1 MLTSIGHVHPAGS
14 RPALIDFSCKGKGTK
29 HKLQWHG
36 RSPEGNAFSVC
47 IKQDSIY
54 IIYIYIC
61 TVRICKGCEE
71 LNISHRS
78 ERKSGGQAS
87 WPAMDSIHQVRSKPW
102 PSRFRKPQII
112 TWQKHTY
119 SETLTCLNVIVI
131 LTFCLHWLTF
141 VVDSHVMVTSSIHWT
156 VRTMED
162 LFQQNSKIWRAQG
175 LSLRH
180 PD

>member
-1 MLTSIGHVHPAGS
+1 MDAH
-14 RPALIDFSCKGKGTK
+14 
-29 HKLQWHG
+29 
-36 RSPEGNAFSVC
+36 PEGNAFSVC
-47 IKQDSIY
+47 VKQD
-54 IIYIYIC
+54 YIC

-119 SETLTCLNVIVI
+119 SEALTYLNVAY
-131 LTFCLHWLTF
+131 LLFALADLCCWLSCHGDVFNTLDCTYHGRSIPTELKHLASTRSEF
-141 VVDSHVMVTSSIHWT
+141 ETSRL
-156 VRTMED
+156 VE
-162 LFQQNSKIWRAQG
+162 
-175 LSLRH
+175 LSLNIQSWYSMT
-180 PD
+180 

>member
-1 MLTSIGHVHPAGS
+1 MSILQGRGQHSLTFHAKAKAQSISCSDMDAHP
-14 RPALIDFSCKGKGTK
+14 KGMPFLFASNKT
-29 HKLQWHG
+29 L
-36 RSPEGNAFSVC
+36 
-47 IKQDSIY
+47 Y
-54 IIYIYIC
+54 ISYIYIC